1 MHLFTDKN
9 VTGITRQKKQKNA
22 IFRDHFSSVLMIAFL
37 RKCGLCFGLLLLR
50 AQISGQR
57 NEKTLNRKS
66 KRAWVAILKSEAKP
80 IHNDEYGLKMD
91 E

>member
-9 VTGITRQKKQKNA
+9 VTGIARQKKQKNA
-22 IFRDHFSSVLMIAFL
+22 IFRDHFLSVLMIAFL

-57 NEKTLNRKS
+57 NEKNAKQEKQKS
-66 KRAWVAILKSEAKP
+66 VGCNP
-80 IHNDEYGLKMD
+80 
-91 E
+91 